1 MINKKKEK
9 RKVQRKAQS
18 ISSHEKKKLSDF
30 NRLFFST
37 LINEGNAFF
46 EGGKRREGKK

>member
-1 MINKKKEK
+1 
-9 RKVQRKAQS
+9 VQRKAQS